1 MPSCC
6 LRCDDSRGCRPR
18 RQYAFS
24 IGRWRDSSG
33 GPRRCQLA
41 KIYMAAT
48 TIHHVAWLLLELS
61 ESHLYC
67 PSSTSSRRYWM
78 FVVILLGE
86 LTAFVS
92 ETTMAL
98 IHDGE
103 VLGLR
108 QLNMGNS
115 G

>member
-1 MPSCC
+1 M
-6 LRCDDSRGCRPR
+6 
-18 RQYAFS
+18 
-24 IGRWRDSSG
+24 
-33 GPRRCQLA
+33 
-41 KIYMAAT
+41 
-48 TIHHVAWLLLELS
+48 
-61 ESHLYC
+61 
-67 PSSTSSRRYWM
+67 
-78 FVVILLGE
+78 ILLGE